1 MLASLHSIL
10 QEVNNTRHL
19 DQLLSQTVQRIN
31 KTMSSDACSIYLRD
45 VASECYI
52 LEAAVGFV
60 DAPVGK
66 ASIKKDD
73 GLVGLVCRREEPVNL
88 DNLFQHPSYHHIA
101 GLNDE
106 HLPGFLGVPII
117 HFRKVLGVL
126 VVRQHWNR
134 CFDEDEVAFLQTI
147 AIQLASSIAHAKM
160 VSSEPVSG
168 QTKSQSR
175 AIVGIP
181 GSPGV
186 AVGVAF
192 VVYPAA
198 DLDAVPDRQVTDV
211 EAEVV
216 VFQKALSEVRAD
228 IKRIMV
234 RMSSVLAPED
244 RALFDAYLLMLDSG
258 GLIDRTVE
266 RIQKGSW
273 AAGALRDT
281 VNEHAR
287 FFEEI
292 EDPYLRERADDIYD
306 LGRRILLCLQRGK
319 RKPLVYP
326 EHTILVGEEVS
337 AAALAEVPAERLA
350 GVISANGSRSSH
362 VAILAHALGIP
373 AVVGATN
380 LSVGKMDKKD
390 VIVDGYRGWFYLSP
404 SAAMR
409 SEYRRLADEE
419 QELAIELDRL
429 SDKVAE
435 TLDGIHV
442 KLMVNT
448 GLSSDI
454 SSSLACGA
462 EGVGLYRTE
471 FPFMARERF
480 PGEDEQRLIY
490 RVVLDTFSPRPVT
503 LRTLDIGGDKNLSYF
518 PIKEENPF
526 LGWRG
531 IRITLDQPEI
541 FRTQI
546 RAKLRASIGLK
557 NLRILLPMVS
567 HVSEVDVAL
576 DIINSVYDELIKE
589 GESIQ
594 KPKIGVMIEVP
605 SAVYQAAE
613 LARRVDFISIGTN
626 DLTQY
631 LLAVDRN
638 NPRVAQLYDSL
649 HPSLLKA
656 LQQIVESI
664 APLGKP
670 VGICGEIAG
679 DPAAAILWI
688 AMGVDNL
695 SMSAFALSRVKQV
708 IRHFTVPQA
717 QKVLTEVLQC
727 EDAGAIRKILSQA
740 IEEVGLGSLVR
751 AGK

>member
-10 QEVNNTRHL
+10 QDVNNIRRL
-19 DQLLSQTVQRIN
+19 DQLLSQVVRRI
-31 KTMSSDACSIYLRD
+31 KEATSSDACSIYLENVER
-45 VASECYI
+45 ECYV
-52 LEAAVGFV
+52 LEAAAGL
-60 DAPVGK
+60 AETSVGK
-66 ASIKKDD
+66 VSLKKNE
-73 GLVGLVCRREEPVNL
+73 GLVGLVCRREESLNL
-88 DNLFQHPSYHHIA
+88 ENLFEHPCYQRMKD
-101 GLNDE
+101 LKDD

-126 VVRQHWNR
+126 VVRQRWKRYFN
-134 CFDEDEVAFLQTI
+134 EDEVAFLQTI
-147 AIQLASSIAHAKM
+147 SIQLAGAVAHAQMLSNK
-160 VSSEPVSG
+160 SASG
-168 QTKSQSR
+168 QVNNQNQT
-175 AIVGIP
+175 ITGIP

-186 AVGVAF
+186 AVGVAL

-198 DLDAVPDRQVTDV
+198 DLDAVPDRQVVDID
-211 EAEVV
+211 AEIT

-228 IKRIMV
+228 IRRLMV
-234 RMSSVLAPED
+234 RLSSVLAPED
-244 RALFDAYLLMLDSG
+244 RALFDAYLLMLDGG
-258 GLIDRTVE
+258 GLVDRTIE

-281 VNEHAR
+281 VNEHAH

-306 LGRRILLCLQRGK
+306 LGRRILLSLQSGK
-319 RKPLVYP
+319 RKPLEYP
-326 EHTILVGEEVS
+326 KHTILVGEEVS
-337 AAALAEVPAERLA
+337 AAALAEVPVERLA
-350 GVISANGSRSSH
+350 GIVSANGSRSSH

-373 AVVGATN
+373 AVVGAIN
-380 LSVGKMDKKD
+380 LSVGKMDKKN
-390 VIVDGYRGWFYLSP
+390 VIIDGYRGCFYPSP

-409 SEYRRLADEE
+409 SEYKRFADEE
-419 QELAIELDRL
+419 RELTTELNRL
-429 SDKVAE
+429 RNKTAQTV
-435 TLDGIHV
+435 DGFRI
-442 KLMVNT
+442 KLLANT
-448 GLSSDI
+448 GFSSDI
-454 SSSLACGA
+454 SAALACGA

-490 RVVLDTFSPRPVT
+490 RVVLDTFSPSPVT
-503 LRTLDIGGDKNLSYF
+503 LRTLDIGGDKHLSYF

-531 IRITLDQPEI
+531 IRITLDHPEI

-546 RAKLRASIGLK
+546 RAMLRASMGLN
-557 NLRILLPMVS
+557 NLQILFPMVS
-567 HVSEVDVAL
+567 HISEVDAAL
-576 DIINSVYDELIKE
+576 GIVKSVFDELVD
-589 GESIQ
+589 GGLHIQ
-594 KPKIGVMIEVP
+594 RPKTGVMIEVP

-613 LARRVDFISIGTN
+613 LAKRVDFISVGTN

-656 LQQIVESI
+656 LIQVTESV

-670 VGICGEIAG
+670 VGICGEIVG

-717 QKVLTEVLQC
+717 QEVLAKALQC
-727 EDAGAIRKILSQA
+727 EDADAIREILSQA
-740 IEEVGLGSLVR
+740 LEEVGLGYLVR